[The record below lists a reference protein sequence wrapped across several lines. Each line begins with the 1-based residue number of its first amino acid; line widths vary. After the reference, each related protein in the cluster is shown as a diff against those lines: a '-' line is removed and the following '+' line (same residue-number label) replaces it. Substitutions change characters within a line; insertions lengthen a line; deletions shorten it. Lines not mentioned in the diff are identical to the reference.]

1 MQSFG
6 EVFFAVEKR
15 VEKYRFEEKAEDAF
29 HGQRL
34 SDHSAGK
41 VGELHSHRSA
51 SGPLPHDVQ
60 HHLRLGLHT
69 IGRFIPRL
77 T

>member
-34 SDHSAGK
+34 S
-41 VGELHSHRSA
+41 E
-51 SGPLPHDVQ
+51 
-60 HHLRLGLHT
+60 RLENYLHT
-69 IGRFIPRL
+69 GPHQGHCL
-77 T
+77 TMSNTISD